1 MKRNILLILL
11 LSVVLSMQGQTNSVI
26 EKMRRERAEME
37 EQIASQEKILVST
50 ESDISSQ
57 VKNLDI
63 ITARLKERTRMLEK
77 TRSEIR
83 SLDRES
89 TRLEKEIVQLETE
102 YEQCKDRYA
111 DACRFY
117 QHQNTG
123 FNVLTFI
130 LATESFREM
139 SRRARYVSEYSNS
152 LQEMAEEI
160 SHKKDTLEDRK
171 AQVELIKVE
180 KVSLQEVQK
189 KNEEEARKEENQ
201 QKTLVNQLKNKRS
214 QLKKEI
220 SSKQKKMN
228 DLSKEIDRQ
237 IQLAIKEEQEQKK
250 KQLQNQ
256 QQQQNQQQSQQ
267 QLNAAQADIRLS
279 GSFES
284 NKGKLPMP
292 ITGPYLVVGEYGV
305 QQVAGM
311 KDVKTNNLGIDIQGQ
326 EGAQAKAVF
335 DGTVSSIFQQGKG
348 QIGVLIRHGSYISVY
363 CNLSETPLKKGDT
376 VKMSDIVGN
385 IQTSEDGTPV
395 LHFQLHKESTRLN
408 PSAWLRR

>member
-11 LSVVLSMQGQTNSVI
+11 FFVTLAMQGQTNSVI
-26 EKMRRERAEME
+26 EKMRKERADVE
-37 EQIASQEKILVST
+37 EQIANQEKILVST

-63 ITARLKERTRMLEK
+63 ITAKLKERTRMLEK

-83 SLDRES
+83 TLDRES
-89 TRLEKEIVQLETE
+89 NRLEKEIVHLEKE
-102 YEQCKDRYA
+102 FEQCKERYA

-123 FNVLTFI
+123 YNILSFI

-152 LQEMAEEI
+152 LKEMAEEI
-160 SHKKDTLEDRK
+160 SLKKDTLEDRK
-171 AQVELIKVE
+171 AQVEMIKVE
-180 KVSLQEVQK
+180 KVSLQEIQK
-189 KNEEEARKEENQ
+189 KNEEEARKEEKQ
-201 QKTLVNQLKNKRS
+201 QKTLVSQLKNKRS

-220 SSKQKKMN
+220 SAKQKKMN

-237 IQLAIKEEQEQKK
+237 IQLAIKEEQAQKK
-250 KQLQNQ
+250 KQQ
-256 QQQQNQQQSQQ
+256 QQQQSQQQTQQ
-267 QLNAAQADIRLS
+267 QLNAAQADIKLS

-326 EGAQAKAVF
+326 EGAQAKAIF

-363 CNLSETPLKKGDT
+363 CNLSETRLKKGDN
-376 VKMSDIVGN
+376 VKASDIVGN